1 MLEIF
6 NVKCDK
12 LKLSGNISDSDIFV
26 LTNYIQNDIE
36 TETIGLTTSTSV
48 RGKFFCMD
56 ENSVYFEYDKT
67 RADSWGINNFFL
79 EFNPSKLS
87 QDRQYQ
93 LKTKI
98 LYAVSDLKVNR
109 YDLAIDFDFSLADV
123 WHETKGQKVAKYY
136 GVNGDL
142 ETWYIGSAGSDSRVR
157 IYNKNKQLEDT
168 DDLENRREGD
178 WWRYEVQYNRW
189 RLIEKILDNGFYLE
203 RQIKIPDYSSS
214 SPLDNIVLKSIQMN
228 PDDFSRLPKASKAR
242 YRKKMRELPYLVD
255 ISSMINS
262 ALKEKTPQLLAE
274 LKGWLASGKLATV

>member
-6 NVKCDK
+6 DIKCDK
-12 LKLSGNISDSDIFV
+12 LRLSGNISDSDIFV

-109 YDLAIDFDFSLADV
+109 YDLAVEFDFSLADV
-123 WHETKGQKVAKYY
+123 WHEVKGQKVAKYY
-136 GVNGDL
+136 GVNGEL
-142 ETWYIGSAGSDSRVR
+142 ETWYIGTAGSDMLVR

-168 DDLENRREGD
+168 DDLENRREGY

-189 RLIEKILDNGFYLE
+189 RLIEKILDNGFSFD
-203 RQIKIPDYSSS
+203 RQIKIPDYSSV
-214 SPLDNIVLKSIQMN
+214 SPMDKIVLNSMN
-228 PDDFSRLPKASKAR
+228 STPDLFSSLSKNTKTS
-242 YRKKMRELPYLVD
+242 YRKKMRELPALLDVR
-255 ISSMINS
+255 SMINS
-262 ALKEKTPQLLAE
+262 ALKEKTPQLLGE

>member
-1 MLEIF
+1 MEIF

-12 LKLSGNISDSDIFV
+12 LRLSGNISDSDIFV

-98 LYAVSDLKVNR
+98 LYAVSDLKANR
-109 YDLAIDFDFSLADV
+109 YDLAVEFDFSLADV
-123 WHETKGQKVAKYY
+123 WHEVKGQKVAKYY
-136 GVNGDL
+136 GVNGEL
-142 ETWYIGSAGSDSRVR
+142 ETWYIGTAGSDMLVR

-189 RLIEKILDNGFYLE
+189 RLIEKILDNGFSFD
-203 RQIKIPDYSSS
+203 RQIKIPDYSSV
-214 SPLDNIVLKSIQMN
+214 SPMDKIVLNSMN
-228 PDDFSRLPKASKAR
+228 STPDLFSSLSKNTKTS
-242 YRKKMRELPYLVD
+242 YRKKMRELPALLDVR
-255 ISSMINS
+255 SMINS
-262 ALKEKTPQLLAE
+262 ALKEKTPQLLGE

>member
-1 MLEIF
+1 MEIF

-12 LKLSGNISDSDIFV
+12 LRLSGNISDSDIFV

-98 LYAVSDLKVNR
+98 LYAVSDLKANR
-109 YDLAIDFDFSLADV
+109 YDLAVEFDFSLADV
-123 WHETKGQKVAKYY
+123 WHEVKGQKVAKYY
-136 GVNGDL
+136 GVNGEL
-142 ETWYIGSAGSDSRVR
+142 ETWYIGTAGSDMLVR

-189 RLIEKILDNGFYLE
+189 RLIEKVLDNGFSFE
-203 RQIKIPDYSSS
+203 RQIKIPDYSSVSPMDEFILS
-214 SPLDNIVLKSIQMN
+214 SMVVS
-228 PDDFSRLPKASKAR
+228 PDKFAKLPNRTKVR
-242 YRKKMRELPYLVD
+242 YRKKMRELPALLDVR
-255 ISSMINS
+255 SMINS
-262 ALKEKTPQLLAE
+262 VLKEKTPQLLGE

>member
-6 NVKCDK
+6 DIKCDK
-12 LKLSGNISDSDIFV
+12 LRLSGNISDSDIFV

-98 LYAVSDLKVNR
+98 LYAVSDLKANR
-109 YDLAIDFDFSLADV
+109 YDLAVEFDFSLADV
-123 WHETKGQKVAKYY
+123 WHEVKGQKVAKYY
-136 GVNGDL
+136 GVNGEL
-142 ETWYIGSAGSDSRVR
+142 ETWYIGTSGSDMLVR

-189 RLIEKILDNGFYLE
+189 RLIEKVLDDGFSFE
-203 RQIKIPDYSSS
+203 RQIKIPDYSSV
-214 SPLDNIVLKSIQMN
+214 SPMDKIVLNSMN
-228 PDDFSRLPKASKAR
+228 STPDLFSSLSKNTKTS
-242 YRKKMRELPYLVD
+242 YRKKMRELPALLDVR
-255 ISSMINS
+255 SMINS
-262 ALKEKTPQLLAE
+262 ALKEKTPQLLGE

>member
-1 MLEIF
+1 MEIF

-12 LKLSGNISDSDIFV
+12 LRLSGNISDSDIFV

-36 TETIGLTTSTSV
+36 TETIGFTTSTSV

-98 LYAVSDLKVNR
+98 LYAVSDLKANR
-109 YDLAIDFDFSLADV
+109 YDLAVEFDFSLADV
-123 WHETKGQKVAKYY
+123 WHEVKGQKVAKYY
-136 GVNGDL
+136 GVNGEL
-142 ETWYIGSAGSDSRVR
+142 ETWYIGTAGSDMLVR

-189 RLIEKILDNGFYLE
+189 RLIEKILDDGFSFD
-203 RQIKIPDYSSS
+203 RQIKIPDYSSV
-214 SPLDNIVLKSIQMN
+214 SPMDKIVLNSMN
-228 PDDFSRLPKASKAR
+228 STPDLFSSLSKNTKTS
-242 YRKKMRELPYLVD
+242 YRKKMRELPALLDVR
-255 ISSMINS
+255 SMINS
-262 ALKEKTPQLLAE
+262 ALKEKTPQLLGE

>member
-1 MLEIF
+1 MEIF
-6 NVKCDK
+6 NIKCDK
-12 LKLSGNISDSDIFV
+12 LRLSGNISDSDIFV

-98 LYAVSDLKVNR
+98 LYAVSDLKANR
-109 YDLAIDFDFSLADV
+109 YDLAVEFDFSLADV
-123 WHETKGQKVAKYY
+123 WHEVKGQKVAKYY
-136 GVNGDL
+136 GVNGEL
-142 ETWYIGSAGSDSRVR
+142 ETWYIGTAGSDMLVR

-189 RLIEKILDNGFYLE
+189 RLIEKVLDNGFSFE
-203 RQIKIPDYSSS
+203 RQIKIPDYSSVSPMDEFVLS
-214 SPLDNIVLKSIQMN
+214 SMVVS
-228 PDDFSRLPKASKAR
+228 PDKFAKLPNATKVR
-242 YRKKMRELPYLVD
+242 YRKKMRELPALLDVR
-255 ISSMINS
+255 SMINS
-262 ALKEKTPQLLAE
+262 VLKEKTPQLLGE

>member
-1 MLEIF
+1 MEIF

-12 LKLSGNISDSDIFV
+12 LRLSGNISDSDIFV

-98 LYAVSDLKVNR
+98 LYAVSDLKANR
-109 YDLAIDFDFSLADV
+109 YDLAVEFDFSLADV
-123 WHETKGQKVAKYY
+123 WHEVKGQKVAKYY
-136 GVNGDL
+136 GVNGEL
-142 ETWYIGSAGSDSRVR
+142 ETWYIGTAGSDMLVR

-189 RLIEKILDNGFYLE
+189 RLIEKVLDDGFSFE
-203 RQIKIPDYSSS
+203 RQIKIPDYSSVSPMDEFILS
-214 SPLDNIVLKSIQMN
+214 SMVVS
-228 PDDFSRLPKASKAR
+228 PDKFAKLPNRTKVR
-242 YRKKMRELPYLVD
+242 YRKKMRELPALLDVR
-255 ISSMINS
+255 SMINS
-262 ALKEKTPQLLAE
+262 VLKEKTPQLLGE

>member
-1 MLEIF
+1 MEIF

-12 LKLSGNISDSDIFV
+12 LRLSGNISDSDIFV

-98 LYAVSDLKVNR
+98 LYSVSDLKANR
-109 YDLAIDFDFSLADV
+109 YDLAVEFDFSLADV
-123 WHETKGQKVAKYY
+123 WHEVKGQKVAKYY
-136 GVNGDL
+136 GVNGEL
-142 ETWYIGSAGSDSRVR
+142 ETWYIGTAGSDMLVR

-189 RLIEKILDNGFYLE
+189 RLIEKILDNGFSFD
-203 RQIKIPDYSSS
+203 RQIKIPDYSSV
-214 SPLDNIVLKSIQMN
+214 SPMDKIVLNSMN
-228 PDDFSRLPKASKAR
+228 STPDLFSSLSKNTKTS
-242 YRKKMRELPYLVD
+242 YRKKMRELPALLDVR
-255 ISSMINS
+255 SMINS

>member
-1 MLEIF
+1 MEIF

-12 LKLSGNISDSDIFV
+12 LRLSGNISDSDIFV

-98 LYAVSDLKVNR
+98 LYAVSDLKANR
-109 YDLAIDFDFSLADV
+109 YDLAVEFDFSLADV
-123 WHETKGQKVAKYY
+123 WHEVKGQKVAKYY
-136 GVNGDL
+136 GVNGEL
-142 ETWYIGSAGSDSRVR
+142 ETWYIGTSGSDMLVR

-189 RLIEKILDNGFYLE
+189 RLIEKVLDDGFSFE
-203 RQIKIPDYSSS
+203 RQIKIPDYSSVSPMDEFILS
-214 SPLDNIVLKSIQMN
+214 SMVVS
-228 PDDFSRLPKASKAR
+228 PDKFAKLPNRTKVR
-242 YRKKMRELPYLVD
+242 YRKKMRELPALLDVR
-255 ISSMINS
+255 SMINS
-262 ALKEKTPQLLAE
+262 VLKEKTPQLLGE

>member
-1 MLEIF
+1 MEIF
-6 NVKCDK
+6 NIKCDK
-12 LKLSGNISDSDIFV
+12 LRLSGNISDSDIFV

-67 RADSWGINNFFL
+67 RSDSWGINNFFL

-98 LYAVSDLKVNR
+98 LYAVSDLKANR
-109 YDLAIDFDFSLADV
+109 YDLAIEFDFSLADV
-123 WHETKGQKVAKYY
+123 WHEVKGQKVAKYY
-136 GVNGDL
+136 GVNGEL
-142 ETWYIGSAGSDSRVR
+142 ETWYIGTAGSDMLVR

-189 RLIEKILDNGFYLE
+189 RLIEKVLDNGFSFE
-203 RQIKIPDYSSS
+203 RQIKIPDYSSVSPMDEFVLS
-214 SPLDNIVLKSIQMN
+214 SMVVS
-228 PDDFSRLPKASKAR
+228 PDKFAKLPNATKVR
-242 YRKKMRELPYLVD
+242 YRKKMRELPALLDVR
-255 ISSMINS
+255 SMINS
-262 ALKEKTPQLLAE
+262 VLKEKTPQLLGE

>member
-6 NVKCDK
+6 DIKCDK
-12 LKLSGNISDSDIFV
+12 LRLSGNISDSDIFV

-98 LYAVSDLKVNR
+98 LYAVSDLKANR
-109 YDLAIDFDFSLADV
+109 YDLAVEFDFSLADV
-123 WHETKGQKVAKYY
+123 WHEVKGQKVAKYY
-136 GVNGDL
+136 GVNGEL
-142 ETWYIGSAGSDSRVR
+142 ETWYIGTSGSDMLVR

-189 RLIEKILDNGFYLE
+189 RLIEKIFDNGFSFD
-203 RQIKIPDYSSS
+203 RQIKIPDYSSV
-214 SPLDNIVLKSIQMN
+214 SPMDKIVLNSMN
-228 PDDFSRLPKASKAR
+228 STPDLFSSLSKNTKTS
-242 YRKKMRELPYLVD
+242 YRKKMRELPALLDVR
-255 ISSMINS
+255 SMINS
-262 ALKEKTPQLLAE
+262 ALKEKTPQLLVE

>member
-1 MLEIF
+1 MEIF

-12 LKLSGNISDSDIFV
+12 LRLSGNISDSDIFV

-109 YDLAIDFDFSLADV
+109 YDLAVEFDFSLADV
-123 WHETKGQKVAKYY
+123 WHEVKGQKVAKYY
-136 GVNGDL
+136 GVNGEL
-142 ETWYIGSAGSDSRVR
+142 ETWYIGTAGSDMLVR

-168 DDLENRREGD
+168 DDLENRREGY

-189 RLIEKILDNGFYLE
+189 RLIEKILDNGFSFD
-203 RQIKIPDYSSS
+203 RQIKIPDYSSVSPMDEFILS
-214 SPLDNIVLKSIQMN
+214 SMVAS
-228 PDDFSRLPKASKAR
+228 PDKFAKLPNRTKVR
-242 YRKKMRELPYLVD
+242 YRKKMRELPALLDVR
-255 ISSMINS
+255 SMINS
-262 ALKEKTPQLLAE
+262 VLKEKTPQLLGE

>member
-6 NVKCDK
+6 DIKCDK
-12 LKLSGNISDSDIFV
+12 LRLSGNISDSDIFV

-98 LYAVSDLKVNR
+98 LYAVSDLKANR
-109 YDLAIDFDFSLADV
+109 YDLAVEFDFSLADV
-123 WHETKGQKVAKYY
+123 WHEVKGQKVAKYY
-136 GVNGDL
+136 GVNGEL
-142 ETWYIGSAGSDSRVR
+142 ETWYIGTSGSDMLVR

-189 RLIEKILDNGFYLE
+189 RLIEKIFDNGFSFD
-203 RQIKIPDYSSS
+203 RQIKIPDYSSV
-214 SPLDNIVLKSIQMN
+214 SPMDKIVLNSMN
-228 PDDFSRLPKASKAR
+228 STPDLFSSLSKNTKTS
-242 YRKKMRELPYLVD
+242 YRKKMRELPALLDVR
-255 ISSMINS
+255 SMINS
-262 ALKEKTPQLLAE
+262 ALKEKTPQLLGE

>member
-1 MLEIF
+1 MEIF

-12 LKLSGNISDSDIFV
+12 LRLSGNISDSDIFV

-98 LYAVSDLKVNR
+98 LYAVSDLKANR
-109 YDLAIDFDFSLADV
+109 YDLAVEFDFSLADV
-123 WHETKGQKVAKYY
+123 WHEVKGQKVAKYY
-136 GVNGDL
+136 GVNGEL
-142 ETWYIGSAGSDSRVR
+142 ETWYIGTAGSDMLVR

-189 RLIEKILDNGFYLE
+189 RLIEKVLDNGFSFE
-203 RQIKIPDYSSS
+203 RQIKIPDYSSVSPMDEFILS
-214 SPLDNIVLKSIQMN
+214 SMVVS
-228 PDDFSRLPKASKAR
+228 PDKFAKLPNRTKVR
-242 YRKKMRELPYLVD
+242 YRKKMRELPALLDVR
-255 ISSMINS
+255 SMINS
-262 ALKEKTPQLLAE
+262 ALKEKTPQLLGE

>member
-1 MLEIF
+1 MEIF

-12 LKLSGNISDSDIFV
+12 LRLSGNISDSDIFV

-98 LYAVSDLKVNR
+98 LYAVSDLKANR
-109 YDLAIDFDFSLADV
+109 YDLAVEFDFSLADV
-123 WHETKGQKVAKYY
+123 WHEVKGQKVAKYY
-136 GVNGDL
+136 GVNGEL
-142 ETWYIGSAGSDSRVR
+142 ETWYIGTAGSDMLVR

-203 RQIKIPDYSSS
+203 RQIKIPDYSSVSPMDEFVLS
-214 SPLDNIVLKSIQMN
+214 SMVVSSDK
-228 PDDFSRLPKASKAR
+228 FAKLPNRTKVR
-242 YRKKMRELPYLVD
+242 YRKKMRELPALLDVR
-255 ISSMINS
+255 SMINS
-262 ALKEKTPQLLAE
+262 ALKEKTPQLLGE

>member
-6 NVKCDK
+6 DIKCDK
-12 LKLSGNISDSDIFV
+12 LRLSGNISDSDIFV

-98 LYAVSDLKVNR
+98 LYAVSDLKANR
-109 YDLAIDFDFSLADV
+109 YDLAVEFDFSLADV
-123 WHETKGQKVAKYY
+123 WHEVKGQKVAKYY
-136 GVNGDL
+136 GVNGEL
-142 ETWYIGSAGSDSRVR
+142 ETWYIGTAGYDMLVR

-189 RLIEKILDNGFYLE
+189 LLIEMIFDNGFSFD
-203 RQIKIPDYSSS
+203 RQIKIPD
-214 SPLDNIVLKSIQMN
+214 
-228 PDDFSRLPKASKAR
+228 
-242 YRKKMRELPYLVD
+242 
-255 ISSMINS
+255 
-262 ALKEKTPQLLAE
+262 
-274 LKGWLASGKLATV
+274 

>member
-1 MLEIF
+1 MEIF

-12 LKLSGNISDSDIFV
+12 LRLSGNISDSDIFV

-98 LYAVSDLKVNR
+98 LYAVSDLKANR
-109 YDLAIDFDFSLADV
+109 YDLAVEFDFSLADV
-123 WHETKGQKVAKYY
+123 WHEVKGQKVAKYY
-136 GVNGDL
+136 GVNGEL
-142 ETWYIGSAGSDSRVR
+142 ETWYIGTAGSDMLVR

-189 RLIEKILDNGFYLE
+189 RLIEKILDNGFSFD
-203 RQIKIPDYSSS
+203 RQIKIPDYSSV
-214 SPLDNIVLKSIQMN
+214 SPMDKIVLNSMN
-228 PDDFSRLPKASKAR
+228 STPDLFSSLSKNTKTS
-242 YRKKMRELPYLVD
+242 YRKKMRELPALLDVR
-255 ISSMINS
+255 SMINS

>member
-6 NVKCDK
+6 DIKCDK
-12 LKLSGNISDSDIFV
+12 LRLSGNISDSDIFV

-98 LYAVSDLKVNR
+98 LYAVSDLKANR
-109 YDLAIDFDFSLADV
+109 YDLAVEFDFSLADV
-123 WHETKGQKVAKYY
+123 WHEVKGQKVAKYY
-136 GVNGDL
+136 GVNGEL
-142 ETWYIGSAGSDSRVR
+142 ETWYIGTAGSDMLVR

-189 RLIEKILDNGFYLE
+189 RLIEKIFDNGFSFD
-203 RQIKIPDYSSS
+203 RQIKIPDYSSV
-214 SPLDNIVLKSIQMN
+214 SPMDKIVLNSMN
-228 PDDFSRLPKASKAR
+228 STPDLFSSLSKNTKTS
-242 YRKKMRELPYLVD
+242 YRKKMRELPALLDVR
-255 ISSMINS
+255 SMINS
-262 ALKEKTPQLLAE
+262 ALKEKTPQLLGE

>member
-1 MLEIF
+1 MEIF

-12 LKLSGNISDSDIFV
+12 LRLSGNISDSDIFV

-98 LYAVSDLKVNR
+98 LYAVSDLKANR
-109 YDLAIDFDFSLADV
+109 YDLAVEFDFSLADV
-123 WHETKGQKVAKYY
+123 WHEVKGQKVAKYY
-136 GVNGDL
+136 GVNGEL
-142 ETWYIGSAGSDSRVR
+142 ETWYIGTAGSDMLVR

-189 RLIEKILDNGFYLE
+189 RLIEKVLDNGFSFE
-203 RQIKIPDYSSS
+203 RQIKIPDYSSVSPMDEFVLS
-214 SPLDNIVLKSIQMN
+214 SMVVS
-228 PDDFSRLPKASKAR
+228 PDKFAKLPNATKVR
-242 YRKKMRELPYLVD
+242 YRKKMRELPALLDVR
-255 ISSMINS
+255 SMINS
-262 ALKEKTPQLLAE
+262 VLKEKTPQLLGE

>member
-1 MLEIF
+1 MEIF
-6 NVKCDK
+6 DIKCDK
-12 LKLSGNISDSDIFV
+12 LRLSGNISDSDIFV

-98 LYAVSDLKVNR
+98 LYAVSDLKANR
-109 YDLAIDFDFSLADV
+109 YDLAVEFDFSLADV
-123 WHETKGQKVAKYY
+123 WHEVKGQKVAKYY
-136 GVNGDL
+136 GVNGEL
-142 ETWYIGSAGSDSRVR
+142 ETWYIGTSGSDMLVR

-189 RLIEKILDNGFYLE
+189 RLIEKIFDNGFSFD
-203 RQIKIPDYSSS
+203 RQIKIPDYSSV
-214 SPLDNIVLKSIQMN
+214 SPMDKIVLNSMN
-228 PDDFSRLPKASKAR
+228 STPDLFSSLSKNTKTS
-242 YRKKMRELPYLVD
+242 YRKKMRELPALLDVR
-255 ISSMINS
+255 SMINS
-262 ALKEKTPQLLAE
+262 ALKEKTPQLLGE